1 MKPRKNP
8 INERRDDQ
16 LNDSAVRLA
25 DGGGGGSTLKRCT
38 VESDGFSLQNT
49 ARKAKKNE
57 GIGGS
62 MGHNGSEKHI

>member
-25 DGGGGGSTLKRCT
+25 DGGGGSTLKRCT

-49 ARKAKKNE
+49 ARKAKKKR
-57 GIGGS
+57 GDRWIDGP
-62 MGHNGSEKHI
+62 